1 MDPAMHEFVDD
12 VFVEESSVRF
22 YGFRLQTRMAVIR
35 LSGSQL
41 FLYSPVRLSS
51 GLRVEIE
58 QLGRVAFIVSPN
70 KIHNQTLAE
79 YRVEYPD
86 AKLFV
91 PPGLPERRPDLS
103 FDSVLSGQPVEDWSD
118 DLEYVLTKGNAF
130 FSEALFFHR
139 ATRTLFVGDFV
150 ERIGPGV
157 ASAFARALTRL
168 FGVRSH
174 PMASPEFRFYSYG
187 AEALQESI
195 SQVLRWPLER
205 IFLCHGELVRAG
217 GREVFCQVAASLLRE
232 IEGRGPLSRSFFER
246 IAKVQ

>member
-1 MDPAMHEFVDD
+1 MYEFADE

-22 YGFRLQTRMAVIR
+22 CGFRIQTRMAVIR

-41 FLYSPVRLSS
+41 FLYSPVPLRS
-51 GLRVEIE
+51 GLRDELE

-79 YRVEYPD
+79 YRAEYPE
-86 AKLFV
+86 AKLFA
-91 PPGLPERRPDLS
+91 PPGLPERRPELS
-103 FDSVLSGQPVEDWSD
+103 FDSVLSGQSVEDWSAE
-118 DLEYVLTKGNAF
+118 LEYVLTGGNTF
-130 FSEALFFHR
+130 FSEAFFFHR

-157 ASAFARALTRL
+157 TSAFARAAMRL

-174 PMASPEFRFYSYG
+174 PMASPEFRFYTSN
-187 AEALQESI
+187 AEALRESVE
-195 SQVLRWPLER
+195 QVLRWPLER
-205 IFLCHGELVRAG
+205 IFLCHGELVPAG
-217 GREVFCQVAASLLRE
+217 GREVFCQVAESLLRE
-232 IEGRGPLSRSFFER
+232 IEARGPTARFLFEQ